1 MTYKARIKKTNLGD
15 LRIGTPLG
23 NERIVEGYE
32 GVRDV
37 GDYEILNKKRREE
50 ERREVLGVAKKLP
63 KNKGGNKRGP
73 NLSKKIR
80 DALEKRSKK

>member
-1 MTYKARIKKTNLGD
+1 MTYKARVKKTNLGD

-50 ERREVLGVAKKLP
+50 ERREVLGVAKKFP
-63 KNKGGNKRGP
+63 KNKGGPKP
-73 NLSKKIR
+73 SKKIR

>member
-1 MTYKARIKKTNLGD
+1 MTYRGRVNKTILGD
-15 LRIGTPLG
+15 LRVNTPLG
-23 NERIVEGYE
+23 NEKIVEGYE

-50 ERREVLGVAKKLP
+50 ERREVLGVANKFP
-63 KNKGGNKRGP
+63 KNKVGP
-73 NLSKKIR
+73 KPSKKIR

>member
-1 MTYKARIKKTNLGD
+1 MTYRGRVNKTILGD
-15 LRIGTPLG
+15 LRVNTPLG
-23 NERIVEGYE
+23 NEKIVEGYE

-50 ERREVLGVAKKLP
+50 ERREVLGVAKKFP
-63 KNKGGNKRGP
+63 KNKRGP
-73 NLSKKIR
+73 KPSKKIR